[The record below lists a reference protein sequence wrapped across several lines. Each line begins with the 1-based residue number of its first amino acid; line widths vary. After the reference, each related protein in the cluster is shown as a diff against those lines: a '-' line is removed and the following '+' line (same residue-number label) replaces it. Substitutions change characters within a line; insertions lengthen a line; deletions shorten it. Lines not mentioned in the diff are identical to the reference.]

1 MLNPHTLRCEYLSD
15 SLGIDILQPR
25 LSWQLSSAQRG
36 QAQSAYRMLV
46 ANSPDYLASHQ
57 GDLWDSGRVAS
68 RQTCHIPYAG
78 VPVTSGQRCYRQV
91 QIWDQEGSR
100 FA

>member
-1 MLNPHTLRCEYLSD
+1 MLNPHTLRCEYLSNP
-15 SLGIDILQPR
+15 LGIDILQPR
-25 LSWQLSSAQRG
+25 LSWQLASDRRG
-36 QAQSAYRMLV
+36 QAQSAYRILV
-46 ANSPDYLASHQ
+46 ADSPDHLASQQ
-57 GDLWDSGRVAS
+57 GNLWDSGRAAS

-78 VPVTSGQRCYRQV
+78 VPVTSELRCYRQV